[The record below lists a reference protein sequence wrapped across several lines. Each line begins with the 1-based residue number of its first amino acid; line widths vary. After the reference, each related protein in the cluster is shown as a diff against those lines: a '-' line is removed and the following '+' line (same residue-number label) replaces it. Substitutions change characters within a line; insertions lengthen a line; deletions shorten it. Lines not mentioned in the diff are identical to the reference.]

1 MLTFNDEVT
10 NVLCC
15 FRNEEEIDL
24 INQKC
29 AEEVELYKVQ
39 LVNATRTIES
49 LESKLNDYQIR
60 RHDIAENLHSIM
72 ETQWKKTLE
81 ILTNPSKLKN
91 YNELLSNEV
100 SESDNNKQFQ
110 QAQSMNNLS
119 RSEENLKADLLRNYI
134 EMVCCIRAEDEE
146 LCLTFST
153 FQLLKQSPK
162 SDQVTEESNSHE
174 RNSERNSHR
183 GSSRLPKPWK

>member
-1 MLTFNDEVT
+1 MTLLMF
-10 NVLCC
+10 L
-15 FRNEEEIDL
+15 FALSRNEEEIDL
-24 INQKC
+24 ITQKS

-49 LESKLNDYQIR
+49 LESKLNEYQIR

-91 YNELLSNEV
+91 YELLSNEV
-100 SESDNNKQFQ
+100 SESDNNKQLQ
-110 QAQSMNNLS
+110 QAQSVNNLS

-134 EMVCCIRAEDEE
+134 EMVC
-146 LCLTFST
+146 
-153 FQLLKQSPK
+153 
-162 SDQVTEESNSHE
+162 
-174 RNSERNSHR
+174 
-183 GSSRLPKPWK
+183 